1 MSQEEKQA
9 LRKAKKMAKM
19 AKVQEK
25 LAAKVQE
32 EEAVEVVLQTPTK
45 PIDEVHQDPVL
56 TKEGVKE
63 FNQ

>member
-1 MSQEEKQA
+1 
-9 LRKAKKMAKM
+9 MAKL

-32 EEAVEVVLQTPTK
+32 EETVEVVLQTPPK

-56 TKEGVKE
+56 TKEGVIE
-63 FNQ
+63 SNR